1 MSNKL
6 KAALIATGFMPKGM
20 DPFEAVDKLAA
31 MGYKGY
37 EMPMMAMG
45 RDMATGKSKY
55 TEEEALKKL
64 RSVGLEPLTAG
75 FGVSPEREVDDAYIA
90 SVIDQAHRY
99 GVNRVTAMVSTV
111 AQYRFGR
118 LSEPLPYDDAMR
130 DIEKM
135 EKVAAAMKK
144 EGIVACFHNHDEEFL
159 QCYKGVPYFYLMAA
173 NTDDLK
179 FELDSG
185 WCTYAGFDPVQV
197 MKQLGDRLC
206 ALHIKDFTDGGVE
219 QERPE
224 RTIVM
229 PRFTTPGTGKLKM
242 KEVLATAVELG
253 LDYAIIEQD
262 FMYNLDPLA
271 TAQAGYY
278 NMKETGY
285 VE

>member
-99 GVNRVTAMVSTV
+99 GVNRVTAMVVPLLSTASV
-111 AQYRFGR
+111 VWLNLF
-118 LSEPLPYDDAMR
+118 P
-130 DIEKM
+130 
-135 EKVAAAMKK
+135 
-144 EGIVACFHNHDEEFL
+144 
-159 QCYKGVPYFYLMAA
+159 
-173 NTDDLK
+173 T
-179 FELDSG
+179 
-185 WCTYAGFDPVQV
+185 TT
-197 MKQLGDRLC
+197 LC
-206 ALHIKDFTDGGVE
+206 ATLK
-219 QERPE
+219 RWK
-224 RTIVM
+224 
-229 PRFTTPGTGKLKM
+229 KL
-242 KEVLATAVELG
+242 LL
-253 LDYAIIEQD
+253 Q
-262 FMYNLDPLA
+262 
-271 TAQAGYY
+271 
-278 NMKETGY
+278 
-285 VE
+285 